1 VPAPYEQGVRRA
13 HRTSI
18 TRSCAACPSGPRH
31 RGRRT
36 RGRLVWHHVP
46 ANVCIRRAYSAP
58 LENTKNVTGSRCPGL
73 RGLGRPP
80 GLMVLLSAGQRRSA
94 LLSAGQRRS
103 ALLSAGQ
110 RRSAL
115 ADPGHRRLGP
125 LSLTGRKVLAITPG
139 AAGAV
144 VVMALPAWNADH
156 RIPPVRKPRRSG
168 WGGAPGTA
176 RWIGARRT
184 AAGLAVAARVSLLGY
199 VTSAMIREPL
209 RAGDTPS
216 RRCHVQG
223 AAIPR
228 EPSGC
233 RPLAMLGPVTS
244 SRESSPFTAMEDVKR
259 LSSRYLCSQ
268 AGRSPR
274 RGPVLEPVGKGD
286 VAVER
291 AASYRCGYC

>member
-1 VPAPYEQGVRRA
+1 MPAPYEQGVRRA

-80 GLMVLLSAGQRRSA
+80 GLMV
-94 LLSAGQRRS
+94 
-103 ALLSAGQ
+103 LLSAGQ

-291 AASYRCGYC
+291 ASSYRCGYC